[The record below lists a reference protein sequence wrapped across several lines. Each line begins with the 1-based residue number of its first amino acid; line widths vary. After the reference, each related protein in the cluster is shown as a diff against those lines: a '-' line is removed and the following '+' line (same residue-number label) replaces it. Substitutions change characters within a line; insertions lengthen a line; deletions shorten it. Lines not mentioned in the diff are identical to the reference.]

1 MWGTGKLATK
11 RCALCACL
19 SRRAALAT
27 AWTLVVVT
35 VAALFASVAVAG
47 NDEDLQPLRAGRF
60 AWSSPAAGFD
70 VSEIPV
76 LEQGREVE
84 RIHVA
89 RIDPGRFTFEVH
101 TSHDGGRD
109 LASWMQVT
117 GAVLVVNGSYFDRQG
132 FPSTPIV
139 SRGRAMGPT
148 AYGTKHGAFVVT
160 PSGPSV
166 VDLGRTR
173 WQSAF
178 RGASEAMVSFP
189 MLIGADGKSRA
200 QSSNPLLVANRTFIG
215 QDGAGRIIIG
225 TTANSYFSLG
235 VFADFLADTGLDLKR
250 ALNLDGGPPAC
261 QAIALGTFR
270 RSVCSNSETS
280 SDVGQL
286 NVLRQLFGQR
296 PWGLPIVLAVLPK

>member
-1 MWGTGKLATK
+1 MWGIGKLAIERSAPAARLT
-11 RCALCACL
+11 
-19 SRRAALAT
+19 RRFAVIVGAILAALVP
-27 AWTLVVVT
+27 L
-35 VAALFASVAVAG
+35 AAFAG
-47 NDEDLQPLRAGRF
+47 YDDELQPLRAGRYS
-60 AWSSPAAGFD
+60 WSSPAAGFD
-70 VSEIPV
+70 VTEVPV
-76 LEQGREVE
+76 IDQGREVD

-89 RIDPGRFTFEVH
+89 RIDPDRYSFEVH
-101 TSHDGGRD
+101 ASHDGGRD

-117 GAVLVVNGSYFDRQG
+117 GAVLIVNGSYFDRQG
-132 FPSTPIV
+132 FPATPIV
-139 SRGRAMGPT
+139 SRGRAMGPS

-160 PSGPSV
+160 ASGPSV
-166 VDLGRTR
+166 LDLSRTR

-200 QSSNPLLVANRTFIG
+200 QRSNPLLVANRTFIG
-215 QDGAGRIIIG
+215 QDSAGRIVIG
-225 TTANSYFSLG
+225 TTSANYFSLG
-235 VFADFLADTGLDLKR
+235 VFADFLADSGLDLKR

-296 PWGLPIVLAVLPK
+296 PWGLPIVLAVMPK